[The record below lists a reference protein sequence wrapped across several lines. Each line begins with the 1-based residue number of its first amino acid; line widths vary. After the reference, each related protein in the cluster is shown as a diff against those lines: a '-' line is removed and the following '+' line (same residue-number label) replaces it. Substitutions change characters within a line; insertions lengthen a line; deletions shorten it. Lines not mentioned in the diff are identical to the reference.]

1 VKTNLLSA
9 AKHLHLLAFAGA
21 LIGCDKPATPPT
33 TVVTA
38 ADSADQVMF
47 GARSLITEKGLLRAE
62 LLADTALFFDENT
75 RVELRGVN
83 TTFHNST
90 GAKATTLT
98 SLRGTYDTRRAGME
112 ARGNVIVVSV
122 DGRRLSTEHLHYDA
136 TNDEISSD
144 SAFVLTEP
152 GRRLE
157 GIGFRSDPGMQNFR
171 ILRGAK
177 GSAGTV
183 TVPAT

>member
-1 VKTNLLSA
+1 MRPVRLPSVLV
-9 AKHLHLLAFAGA
+9 LALVIA
-21 LIGCDKPATPPT
+21 CDRPATPPT
-33 TVVTA
+33 ARVTA

-62 LLADTALFFDENT
+62 LLADTALFFDDNT
-75 RVELRGVN
+75 RAELRGVN
-83 TTFHNST
+83 ATFHNST

-98 SLRGTYDTRRAGME
+98 SLRGVYNTRVPGME
-112 ARGNVIVVSV
+112 ARGKVVVVSV
-122 DGRRLSTEHLHYDA
+122 DGRRLATEHLHYDA
-136 TNDEISSD
+136 TRDEISSD

-171 ILRGAK
+171 VLRGAR

-183 TVPAT
+183 TVPEG

>member
-1 VKTNLLSA
+1 MSLARLAAAFIALTALSA
-9 AKHLHLLAFAGA
+9 
-21 LIGCDKPATPPT
+21 CEKPATPPT
-33 TVVTA
+33 TRVTA

-62 LLADTALFFDENT
+62 LFADTAMFFDENT
-75 RVELRGVN
+75 RAELRGVN
-83 TTFHNST
+83 ATFHNST

-98 SLRGTYDTRRAGME
+98 SLRGVYNTRVAGME
-112 ARGNVIVVSV
+112 ARGNVVVVSV
-122 DGRRLSTEHLHYDA
+122 DGRRLTSEHLYYDA
-136 TNDEISSD
+136 TRDEISSD
-144 SAFVLTEP
+144 SSFVLTEP

-171 ILRGAK
+171 VLRGAR

-183 TVPAT
+183 TVPES